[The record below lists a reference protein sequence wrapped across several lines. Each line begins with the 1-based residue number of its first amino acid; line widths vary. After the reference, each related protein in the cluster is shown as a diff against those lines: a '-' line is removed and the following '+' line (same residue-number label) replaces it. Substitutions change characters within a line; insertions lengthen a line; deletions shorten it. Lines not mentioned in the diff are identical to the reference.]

1 MKISSLDRVE
11 KVRVEME
18 GAKDAYKQVPL
29 SKKDG
34 VPTFSFRVFT
44 IEPNGHTPFH
54 KHPFE
59 HLNYVIEGFG
69 HLVTEEAKEREVKEG
84 DFVLV
89 LPNEQHQ
96 YKNKSS
102 KNPLIMIFA
111 VPKEYE

>member
-1 MKISSLDRVE
+1 MKITSLDRIE
-11 KVRVEME
+11 KMRVEME
-18 GAKDAYKQVPL
+18 GAQGAYKQVPL

-44 IEPNGHTPFH
+44 VEPNGHTPFH

-69 HLVTEEAKEREVKEG
+69 ALVTEEGKEHEVKQG
-84 DFVLV
+84 DFILV

-96 YKNKSS
+96 YKNRSLKD
-102 KNPLIMIFA
+102 PFIIICA